1 MDWLS
6 LTQLI
11 EGRDR
16 LGMTKIVMNLTLLP
30 ECECVCVRVCSL
42 KLEYPL

>member
-11 EGRDR
+11 EGHDR
-16 LGMTKIVMNLTLLP
+16 VDMTKIAMNLTLLP
-30 ECECVCVRVCSL
+30 ECECVCVCVCAV
-42 KLEYPL
+42 